1 MSEIQQL
8 YQQLILEH
16 NRNPKNFREIE
27 HADCELEGY
36 NPLCGDQITIY
47 LKMENDIISD
57 IGFQGKGCAI
67 SKASASIMTTMLK
80 GKTKAEATE
89 IFDKFHTMITDG
101 TVSENIGKLE
111 VLAGVHKF
119 PSRVK
124 CEILAWHTT
133 MKVLD
138 EVEIKAEAKEGSGE

>member
-16 NRNPKNFREIE
+16 NRNPKNFKEIE
-27 HADCELEGY
+27 HADCKLEGY
-36 NPLCGDQITIY
+36 NPLCGDQITIF
-47 LKMENDIISD
+47 LKLENDVISD
-57 IGFQGKGCAI
+57 IGFHGKGCAI

-80 GKTKAEATE
+80 GKTKAEAAE
-89 IFDKFHTMITDG
+89 IFNKFHKMVTDG
-101 TVSENIGKLE
+101 TIGENVGKLE

-124 CEILAWHTT
+124 CATLAWHTT
-133 MKVLD
+133 MKALD
-138 EVEIKAEAKEGSGE
+138 EIKAEDGKR

>member
-1 MSEIQQL
+1 MNDIQQL

-16 NRNPKNFREIE
+16 NRNPKNFKEID

-47 LKMENDIISD
+47 LNLEDDVITD

-80 GKTKAEATE
+80 GKTKAEALV
-89 IFDKFHTMITDG
+89 IFDKFHKMVTDG
-101 TVSENIGKLE
+101 TVQEDFGKLE

-124 CEILAWHTT
+124 CAILAWHTT
-133 MKVLD
+133 VQALD
-138 EVEIKAEAKEGSGE
+138 NLHLEKTCKY